1 MWYNDRQR
9 IGKEGLTMARWII
22 DPDHACA
29 TFAVRHF
36 MIANVVGLFG
46 KMTGVITFEPLDII
60 HLSAEAEID
69 VGSISTGNKERDEHL
84 LSPDFFDIAQ
94 FPKITF
100 RTTRVEAAG
109 DNRGKVTADLTIRG
123 MTRPISF
130 EAEWLGPVKSPF
142 SGKSSIGFRGVTKIN
157 REDYG
162 TELGYT
168 MEGGGLVVGKDIDI
182 TFDVQA
188 DLPD

>member
-1 MWYNDRQR
+1 M
-9 IGKEGLTMARWII
+9 TRWII

-46 KMTGVITFEPLDII
+46 KMTGTIYFDPRDIT
-60 HLSAEAEID
+60 HLSAEADID
-69 VGSISTGNKERDEHL
+69 VGSMSTGNKARDEHL
-84 LSPDFFDIAQ
+84 LSPDFLDAAKH
-94 FPKITF
+94 PKMTF
-100 RTTRVEAAG
+100 KTVRVEAIG
-109 DNRGKVTADLTIRG
+109 GNRGKVVAELTIRG

-130 EAEWLGPVKSPF
+130 EVEYLGPVKSPF
-142 SGKSSIGFRGVTKIN
+142 SGKSSIGFRGAAKIN

-162 TELGYT
+162 IEFNYL
-168 MEGGGLVVGKDIDI
+168 MEGGGLVVGKEVEI
-182 TFDVQA
+182 TFDLQA